1 MRPTKNAY
9 DRRQLLALCFVSL
22 LAPATRLI
30 PHYSTALAGSASW
43 LAPIAAL
50 PLLLLYIYFIS
61 HFLSFRHSGEGL
73 GETILRAGGKLLGPA
88 ALMIAALLQIF
99 FSGFYLLSGANRF
112 TSTIYPA
119 SGAAPF
125 VAVTLLLAL
134 LAALGPDK
142 AIVRSSRIFAPIISA
157 ALALVLVFA
166 FIDADYSLVEPLSSR
181 DAVPLLKGL
190 FPVVDVFLSILVF
203 PAFLEQGCALEG
215 GRFKSYAL
223 WSVPVLLL
231 MSALTAAVIFNYG
244 VHLTTELS
252 RPFFTLIRDVT
263 LFRTIE
269 RIEALVA
276 ALWVVP
282 DFVVLTVMLKGAG
295 RCLRLAVGCKPEE
308 KSKKAFDLSNGRW
321 LIPAAAAAALAVSA
335 ALPSQESALSL
346 FSEYIV
352 PCANMLFAII
362 ILPLIYIVG
371 RASRRL

>member
-1 MRPTKNAY
+1 MQNAY

-43 LAPIAAL
+43 LAPIFAF

-61 HFLSFRHSGEGL
+61 AFLAHRHDGEGL
-73 GETILRAGGKLLGPA
+73 GETVLRAGGSVFGRAVLLFA
-88 ALMIAALLQIF
+88 AALQIF
-99 FSGFYLLSGANRF
+99 FSGFYLISGADRF

-134 LAALGPDK
+134 VAALGSDK
-142 AIVRSSRIFAPIISA
+142 AIVRAARVFAPIISA
-157 ALALVLVFA
+157 ALIVVLVFA
-166 FIDADYSLVEPLSSR
+166 FIDADFSLVRPLSSH
-181 DAVPLLKGL
+181 DALPLCKGL
-190 FPVVDVFLSILVF
+190 FPVVDVFVSILVF
-203 PAFLEQGCALEG
+203 PAFLEHGCKLEG
-215 GRFKSYAL
+215 GRVKAYAL
-223 WSVPVLLL
+223 WSIPVLLL
-231 MSALTAAVIFNYG
+231 LSALTAAVVLNYG
-244 VHLTTELS
+244 EHLTAELE

-295 RCLRLAVGCKPEE
+295 RCLRLAFGYKPEADVKRSFE
-308 KSKKAFDLSNGRW
+308 LSNGRW
-321 LIPAAAAAALAVSA
+321 LIAASALGTLAAACL
-335 ALPSQESALSL
+335 LPSQENELAL

-352 PCANMLFAII
+352 PCLNLFFALVL
-362 ILPLIYIVG
+362 LPLVFLVG
-371 RASRRL
+371 KAFRRL